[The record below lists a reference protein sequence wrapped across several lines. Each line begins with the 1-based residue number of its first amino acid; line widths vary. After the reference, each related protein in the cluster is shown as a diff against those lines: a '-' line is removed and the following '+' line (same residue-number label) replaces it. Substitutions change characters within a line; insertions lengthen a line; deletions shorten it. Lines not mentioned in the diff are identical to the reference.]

1 MQTKDQFTQA
11 ARLFSLIQPKMDF
24 RLETSLRY
32 RDDTTYIL
40 ELQSFFFWGKKKKN
54 EKLPAFM
61 LSDGTK
67 LLERFL
73 KKGRRPNQLQVKNE
87 KLKE

>member
-11 ARLFSLIQPKMDF
+11 ARLFSLIQPKWISL
-24 RLETSLRY
+24 LETSLRY

-40 ELQSFFFWGKKKKN
+40 ELQSFFSWEKKN

-67 LLERFL
+67 LLE
-73 KKGRRPNQLQVKNE
+73 KGGERPNQLQVKNE